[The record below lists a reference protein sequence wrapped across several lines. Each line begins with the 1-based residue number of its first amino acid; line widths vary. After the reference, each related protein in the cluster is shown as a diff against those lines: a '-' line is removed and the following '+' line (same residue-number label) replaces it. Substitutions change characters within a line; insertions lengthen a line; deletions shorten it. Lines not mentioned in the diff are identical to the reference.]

1 MIMAM
6 KCMRLHGHGSTVCDG
21 VRRGLAHRRVLV
33 YKGLA
38 VGTCRRKLQPRSV
51 YVRAHRDPP
60 YIFGHDRAC
69 VAHADGVLGR
79 RVKV

>member
-51 YVRAHRDPP
+51 RMCARTETRRTFLVTTVRVWRMRTA
-60 YIFGHDRAC
+60 Y
-69 VAHADGVLGR
+69 LGGA
-79 RVKV
+79 